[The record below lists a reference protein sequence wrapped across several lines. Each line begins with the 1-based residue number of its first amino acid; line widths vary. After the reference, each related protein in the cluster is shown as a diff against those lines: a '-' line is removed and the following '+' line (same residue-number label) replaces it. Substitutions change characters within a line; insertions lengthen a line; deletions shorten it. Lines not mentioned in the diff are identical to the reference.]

1 MKKLILLLALIP
13 TVALAQEKAAPTEA
27 EIVRLVL
34 ETPSKTVAMDAIFAL
49 KYDERR
55 LGVLLDIYQAL
66 DGTQAIDSAIVLQRI
81 AFAKGG
87 QDYLMNLFASL
98 EPPEEPCKQRPQRGR
113 VAADGSV
120 LYSGPP
126 EEELCPYKTEWCK
139 VGIALVRRDHL
150 HPVHHSL
157 IYPTCDNRKKYH
169 EDGSVSISSH

>member
-1 MKKLILLLALIP
+1 M
-13 TVALAQEKAAPTEA
+13 AAPTEA